1 MATVIQIKRST
12 SATAPVIAN
21 LAEGELAYVQDRS
34 GDGASAKLF
43 IESVDSGANPV
54 IHAIGGKYYTDILD
68 GASTAP
74 ANLSVGNGDTS
85 GGSLKLLEDSDN
97 GTNFTALKAAD
108 SLAASVTFTLPAADG
123 TSGQVLGTDASGN
136 LSFISTTSTI
146 GGASDTNFSSLA
158 DGHVA
163 IYDADTSMWL
173 NKAVSGD
180 VTMADTGAFTL
191 GADVVDGTN
200 IADDSID
207 SEHLVDGSIDTAHLA
222 NDSVDADKLAS
233 NAVVFASVDGA
244 AVITATETVASNST
258 SDVTFPTTKA
268 VFDYVSAID
277 VDDALALAGD
287 SGTGSIDLDTQSLTV
302 TGGTGVTSSA
312 SGQAIT
318 LAIGQDVST
327 SSNVTFGNITTTGY
341 IAGPASMTIDPAAVG
356 DDTGTLII
364 AGNLQV
370 DGTTTTI
377 NSTTIELD
385 DLNFEVAA
393 AAADSAAAN
402 GAGFTVGGALATL
415 TYAHADTSW
424 NMNKG
429 LNITGGL
436 SLTGSIT
443 SVDGAA
449 PTAGQLMVGN
459 GSNGDMELATLTAGE
474 GMDVTNADGAITL
487 SVEDATD
494 SNKGIASFASAIFD
508 VSSGAVSIKDATSS
522 VKGIASFG
530 TDFTVTS
537 GAVAVTSLDGG
548 SF

>member
-68 GASTAP
+68 GNSTLP
-74 ANLSVGNGDTS
+74 SNLSVGNGDTS

-123 TSGQVLGTDASGN
+123 SSGQVLGTDASGN

-244 AVITATETVASNST
+244 AVITSVETVASNST

-302 TGGTGVTSSA
+302 TGGTGVTSTA

-318 LAIGQDVST
+318 LDIGQDVST

-494 SNKGIASFASAIFD
+494 SNKGIASFATAIFD
-508 VSSGAVSIKDATSS
+508 VTSGAVSIKDATSS

-548 SF
+548 TF

>member
-68 GASTAP
+68 GNSTLP
-74 ANLSVGNGDTS
+74 SNLSVGNGDTS

-108 SLAASVTFTLPAADG
+108 SLAASVTFTLPATDG
-123 TSGQVLGTDASGN
+123 TNGQVLGTDASGN

-180 VTMADTGAFTL
+180 VSMADTGAFTL
-191 GADVVDGTN
+191 GADVVDGSN

-207 SEHLVDGSIDTAHLA
+207 SEHLVDGGIDTAHLA

-244 AVITATETVASNST
+244 AVITAVETVASNST

-302 TGGTGVTSSA
+302 TGGTGVTSTA

-318 LAIGQDVST
+318 LDIGQDVST

-494 SNKGIASFASAIFD
+494 SNKGIASFATAIFD
-508 VSSGAVSIKDATSS
+508 VTSGAVSIKDATSS

-548 SF
+548 TF

>member
-68 GASTAP
+68 GNSTLP
-74 ANLSVGNGDTS
+74 SNLSVGNGDTS

-123 TSGQVLGTDASGN
+123 SSGQVLSTDASGN

-244 AVITATETVASNST
+244 AVITAAETVASNST

-302 TGGTGVTSSA
+302 TGGTGVTSTA

-318 LAIGQDVST
+318 LDIGQDVST

-494 SNKGIASFASAIFD
+494 SNKGIASFATAIFD
-508 VSSGAVSIKDATSS
+508 VTSGAVSIKDATSS

-548 SF
+548 TF

>member
-68 GASTAP
+68 GNSTLP
-74 ANLSVGNGDTS
+74 SNLSVGNGDTS

-123 TSGQVLGTDASGN
+123 TNGQVLGTDASGN

-244 AVITATETVASNST
+244 AVITAAEGVSSNST

-302 TGGTGVTSSA
+302 TGGTGVTSTA

-318 LAIGQDVST
+318 LDIGQDVST

-494 SNKGIASFASAIFD
+494 SNKGIASFATAIFD
-508 VSSGAVSIKDATSS
+508 VTSGAVSIKDATSS

-548 SF
+548 TF

>member
-207 SEHLVDGSIDTAHLA
+207 SEHLADGSIDPAHFA
-222 NDSVDADKLAS
+222 ADAVNAAALAS

-244 AVITATETVASNST
+244 AVITAAEGVSSNST

-494 SNKGIASFASAIFD
+494 SNKGIASFATAIFD
-508 VSSGAVSIKDATSS
+508 VTSGAVSIKDATSS

-530 TDFTVTS
+530 SDFTVTS

-548 SF
+548 TF

>member
-207 SEHLVDGSIDTAHLA
+207 SEHLADGSIDPAHFA
-222 NDSVDADKLAS
+222 ADAVNAAALAS

-244 AVITATETVASNST
+244 AVITAAEGVSSNST

-377 NSTTIELD
+377 NSTTVELD

>member
-207 SEHLVDGSIDTAHLA
+207 SEHLADGSIDPAHFA
-222 NDSVDADKLAS
+222 ADAVNAAALAS

-244 AVITATETVASNST
+244 AVITAAEGVSSNST

-377 NSTTIELD
+377 NSTTVELD

-548 SF
+548 TF

>member
-108 SLAASVTFTLPAADG
+108 SLAASVTFTLPATDG
-123 TSGQVLGTDASGN
+123 TNGQVLGTDASGN

-191 GADVVDGTN
+191 GSDVVDGTN

-530 TDFTVTS
+530 SDFTVTS

-548 SF
+548 TF

>member
-191 GADVVDGTN
+191 GSDVVDGTN

-207 SEHLVDGSIDTAHLA
+207 SEHLADGSIDPAHFA
-222 NDSVDADKLAS
+222 ADAVNAAALAS

-244 AVITATETVASNST
+244 AVITAAEGVSSNST

-377 NSTTIELD
+377 NSTTVELD

-530 TDFTVTS
+530 SDFTVTS

>member
-108 SLAASVTFTLPAADG
+108 SLAASVTFTLPATDG
-123 TSGQVLGTDASGN
+123 TNGQVLGTDASGN

-207 SEHLVDGSIDTAHLA
+207 SEHLADGSIDPAHFA
-222 NDSVDADKLAS
+222 ADAVNAAALAS

-377 NSTTIELD
+377 NSTTVELD

-530 TDFTVTS
+530 SDFTVTS

-548 SF
+548 TF

>member
-108 SLAASVTFTLPAADG
+108 SLAASVTFTLPATDG
-123 TSGQVLGTDASGN
+123 TNGQVLGTDASGN

-191 GADVVDGTN
+191 GSDVVDGTN

-244 AVITATETVASNST
+244 AVITAAEGVSSNST

-377 NSTTIELD
+377 NSTTVELD

>member
-207 SEHLVDGSIDTAHLA
+207 SEHLADGSIDPAHFA
-222 NDSVDADKLAS
+222 ADAVNAAALAS

-244 AVITATETVASNST
+244 AVITAAEGVSSNST

-377 NSTTIELD
+377 NSTTVELD

-530 TDFTVTS
+530 RDFTVTS

-548 SF
+548 TF

>member
-207 SEHLVDGSIDTAHLA
+207 SEHLADGSIDPAHFA
-222 NDSVDADKLAS
+222 ADAVNAAALAS

-244 AVITATETVASNST
+244 AVITAAEGVSSNST

-530 TDFTVTS
+530 SDFTVTS

-548 SF
+548 TF

>member
-108 SLAASVTFTLPAADG
+108 SLAASVTFTLPATDG
-123 TSGQVLGTDASGN
+123 TNGQVLGTDASGN

-191 GADVVDGTN
+191 GSDVVDGTN

-377 NSTTIELD
+377 NSTTVELD

>member
-12 SATAPVIAN
+12 TASAPTTSN

-34 GDGASAKLF
+34 ADGASAKLF
-43 IESVDSGANPV
+43 IESVDSSANPV

-68 GASTAP
+68 GNSTLP
-74 ANLSVGNGDTS
+74 SNLSVGNGDTS

-108 SLAASVTFTLPAADG
+108 SLASSVTFTLPAADG
-123 TSGQVLGTDASGN
+123 SSGQVIGTDASGN

-244 AVITATETVASNST
+244 AVITAAETVASNST

-302 TGGTGVTSSA
+302 TGGTGVTSTA

-318 LAIGQDVST
+318 LDIGQDVST

-494 SNKGIASFASAIFD
+494 SNKGIASFATAIFD
-508 VSSGAVSIKDATSS
+508 VTSGAVSIKDATSS

-548 SF
+548 TF

>member
-68 GASTAP
+68 GNSTLP
-74 ANLSVGNGDTS
+74 SNLSVGNGDTS

-123 TSGQVLGTDASGN
+123 SSGQVLGTDASGN

-200 IADDSID
+200 IADSSID
-207 SEHLVDGSIDTAHLA
+207 SEHLVNGGIDTAHLSD
-222 NDSVDADKLAS
+222 DSVTAAKLAS

-244 AVITATETVASNST
+244 AVITSVETVASNST

-302 TGGTGVTSSA
+302 TGGTGVTSTA

-318 LAIGQDVST
+318 LDIGQDVST

-494 SNKGIASFASAIFD
+494 SNKGIASFATAIFD
-508 VSSGAVSIKDATSS
+508 VTSGAVSIKDATSS

-548 SF
+548 TF

>member
-207 SEHLVDGSIDTAHLA
+207 SEHLADGSIDSAHFA
-222 NDSVDADKLAS
+222 ADAVNAAALAS

-277 VDDALALAGD
+277 VDDALGLAGD

-377 NSTTIELD
+377 NSTTVELD

-530 TDFTVTS
+530 SDFTVTS

-548 SF
+548 TF

>member
-68 GASTAP
+68 GNSTLP
-74 ANLSVGNGDTS
+74 SNLSVGNGDTS

-123 TSGQVLGTDASGN
+123 TNGQVLGTDASGN

-244 AVITATETVASNST
+244 AVITSVETVASNST

-302 TGGTGVTSSA
+302 TGGTGVTSTA

-318 LAIGQDVST
+318 LDIGQDVST

-494 SNKGIASFASAIFD
+494 SNKGIASFATAIFD
-508 VSSGAVSIKDATSS
+508 VTSGAVSIKDATSS

-548 SF
+548 TF

>member
-207 SEHLVDGSIDTAHLA
+207 SEHLADGSIDPAHFA
-222 NDSVDADKLAS
+222 ADAVNAAALAS

-244 AVITATETVASNST
+244 AVITAAEGVSSNST

-494 SNKGIASFASAIFD
+494 SNKGIASFATAIFD
-508 VSSGAVSIKDATSS
+508 VTSGAVSIKDATSS

-548 SF
+548 TF

>member
-68 GASTAP
+68 GNSTLP
-74 ANLSVGNGDTS
+74 SNLSVGNGDTS

-123 TSGQVLGTDASGN
+123 TNGQVLGTDASGN

-244 AVITATETVASNST
+244 AVITAAETVASNST

-302 TGGTGVTSSA
+302 TGGTGVTSTA

-318 LAIGQDVST
+318 LDIGQDVST

-494 SNKGIASFASAIFD
+494 SNKGIASFATAIFD
-508 VSSGAVSIKDATSS
+508 VTSGAVSIKDATSS

-548 SF
+548 TF

>member
-207 SEHLVDGSIDTAHLA
+207 SEHLADGSIDPAHFA
-222 NDSVDADKLAS
+222 ADAVNAAALAS

-244 AVITATETVASNST
+244 AVITAAEGVSSNST

-377 NSTTIELD
+377 NSTTVELD

-494 SNKGIASFASAIFD
+494 TNKGIASFATAIFD
-508 VSSGAVSIKDATSS
+508 VTSGAVSIKDATSS

-548 SF
+548 TF

>member
-108 SLAASVTFTLPAADG
+108 SLAASVTFTLPATDG
-123 TSGQVLGTDASGN
+123 TNGQVLGTDASGN

-207 SEHLVDGSIDTAHLA
+207 SEHLADGSIDPAHFA
-222 NDSVDADKLAS
+222 ADAVNAAALAS

-244 AVITATETVASNST
+244 AVITAAEGVSSNST

-377 NSTTIELD
+377 NSTTVELD

-530 TDFTVTS
+530 SDFTVTS

-548 SF
+548 TF